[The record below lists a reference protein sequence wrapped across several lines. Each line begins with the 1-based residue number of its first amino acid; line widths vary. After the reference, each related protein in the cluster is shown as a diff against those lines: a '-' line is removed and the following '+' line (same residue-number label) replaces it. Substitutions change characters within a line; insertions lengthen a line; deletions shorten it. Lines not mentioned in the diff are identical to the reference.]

1 AMTDYVAFEG
11 AYKVITLT
19 GAEDL
24 GQETGNVLLKL
35 FEEPSERTV
44 FILTA
49 ERPGLLLPTIFSR
62 CQSIRFDP
70 LVPDEIQKELVAREG
85 LAESEAMALSRLADG
100 SFSTARDLLHDELA
114 RAYREGLVD
123 FLRSIYANDVDK
135 VMKMVDELSKQTRD
149 QIKLFLS
156 LLMILVRDLVLVRE
170 LGPDAPIVN
179 VNERAAL
186 IKFTSNLESAKLEQM
201 VNLVE
206 EAWYLVTRN
215 VRPSLILMSLAAA
228 LRASMKG
235 RPALPLVTPLAE
247 QILSELE

>member
-1 AMTDYVAFEG
+1 M
-11 AYKVITLT
+11 
-19 GAEDL
+19 
-24 GQETGNVLLKL
+24 
-35 FEEPSERTV
+35 
-44 FILTA
+44 
-49 ERPGLLLPTIFSR
+49 
-62 CQSIRFDP
+62 
-70 LVPDEIQKELVAREG
+70 PDEIQKELVAREG